1 MKIKSKKIKTPGV
14 RISIEIEG
22 KESGRAYLYILRNY
36 PEQKPYGFL
45 AEVSVDENLRG
56 KGVGTKLLKKIIE
69 EAKKN
74 ECYKIVGTSRARRT
88 KVHKFYKLLGF
99 KNVGYEFRMDI

>member
-1 MKIKSKKIKTPGV
+1 MKIKTKKIKTQGIK
-14 RISIEIEG
+14 ISVEIKK
-22 KESGRAYLYILRNY
+22 KEVARAYLYILSNY

-56 KGVGTKLLKKIIE
+56 KGVGTKLLNKIIE

-74 ECYKIVGTSRARRT
+74 KCYKIVATSRSSRS
-88 KVHKFYKLLGF
+88 KVHKFYEYLGF
-99 KNVGYEFRMDI
+99 KNVGYEFRIDL